1 MQIFNDLTEIR
12 RTENSIITLGTFDGV
27 HTGHR
32 QIIQTV
38 VEKAGNSS
46 AKSFLITFDPHPR
59 KIISS
64 DYRLQL
70 LNTLSEK
77 IEVLASLGIEN
88 LLIVNFTK
96 EFSQTSADEF
106 IIKYLVNGIG
116 VKEVVIGHDHH
127 FGKSREGS
135 LDNLIGI
142 GKKSNFKVTVIPGY
156 TVNGEVVSSTKIRKA
171 LLNGEVMTANKML
184 GRNYSFSGIVVVG
197 DRRGRELGFPTA
209 NLKIDDEDKLLP
221 QIGIYAVKCFIDEQK
236 FYGLLS
242 IGRRPTFHETGEVIP
257 EVYLFDFDEDIYGKT
272 VKVNLVE
279 RIRDEQKFSSA
290 EELIQQMN
298 RDKEVGLEILSK
310 LIN

>member
-1 MQIFNDLTEIR
+1 
-12 RTENSIITLGTFDGV
+12 
-27 HTGHR
+27 
-32 QIIQTV
+32 
-38 VEKAGNSS
+38 
-46 AKSFLITFDPHPR
+46 
-59 KIISS
+59 
-64 DYRLQL
+64 
-70 LNTLSEK
+70 
-77 IEVLASLGIEN
+77 
-88 LLIVNFTK
+88 
-96 EFSQTSADEF
+96 
-106 IIKYLVNGIG
+106 
-116 VKEVVIGHDHH
+116 
-127 FGKSREGS
+127 
-135 LDNLIGI
+135 
-142 GKKSNFKVTVIPGY
+142 
-156 TVNGEVVSSTKIRKA
+156 
-171 LLNGEVMTANKML
+171 
-184 GRNYSFSGIVVVG
+184 VVG

-221 QIGIYAVKCFIDEQK
+221 QIGIYAVECFIDEQK